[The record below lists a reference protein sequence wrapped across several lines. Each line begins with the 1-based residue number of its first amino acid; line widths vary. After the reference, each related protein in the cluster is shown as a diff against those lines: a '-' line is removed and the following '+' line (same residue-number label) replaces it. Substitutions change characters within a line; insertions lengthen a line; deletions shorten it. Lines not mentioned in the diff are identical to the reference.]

1 MDMKR
6 TTMISRMKKL
16 GIEPRTVLSPSIKR
30 SFVPPTGSFCFLELS
45 TLELPPVSNRRQVSR
60 DRRRDF
66 PTPSR
71 SRSISSVKVSDLR
84 DVLAALRFGP
94 SIAFTYL
101 QSM

>member
-1 MDMKR
+1 MKG
-6 TTMISRMKKL
+6 TTVVSRMEEVGL
-16 GIEPRTVLSPSIKR
+16 EPGTGVSPSIKR
-30 SFVPPTGSFCFLELS
+30 SFVRPTGSFCFLELS

>member
-1 MDMKR
+1 MRHLFPEVSGTRPEYFTVKCC
-6 TTMISRMKKL
+6 
-16 GIEPRTVLSPSIKR
+16 EPLSSA
-30 SFVPPTGSFCFLELS
+30 FVPPTGSFCLLELWP
-45 TLELPPVSNRRQVSR
+45 LESLNCRPSPIVDRCR
-60 DRRRDF
+60 DRLRDF

-84 DVLAALRFGP
+84 EVLAELRIGP